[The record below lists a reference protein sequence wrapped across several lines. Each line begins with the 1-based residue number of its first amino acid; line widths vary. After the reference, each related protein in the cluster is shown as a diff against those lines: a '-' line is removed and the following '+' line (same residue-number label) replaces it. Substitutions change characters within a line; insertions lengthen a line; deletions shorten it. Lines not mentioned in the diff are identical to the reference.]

1 MERICAGKTPSC
13 KIKQYMSGF
22 FEPWDMVIGD
32 GSFNYKRIGVAA
44 YDNTKF
50 ELVLSAL
57 RGEDSFHNKQR
68 RENFLSRSCF
78 GVVSLLHKIMTR

>member
-1 MERICAGKTPSC
+1 MERLCAGKAPSTR
-13 KIKQYMSGF
+13 IKLYMSGF

-32 GSFNYKRIGVAA
+32 GSFSYKRIGVAA

-57 RGEDSFHNKQR
+57 RSK
-68 RENFLSRSCF
+68 
-78 GVVSLLHKIMTR
+78 